1 LRQNNYTSLNG
12 WAIRITAKSQS
23 SIQML
28 GGGGIMSKI
37 KYLAG
42 SVVVAIAWVIGM
54 VLFDYDMI
62 DEWAED
68 GQSDL

>member
-1 LRQNNYTSLNG
+1 MNRL
-12 WAIRITAKSQS
+12 
-23 SIQML
+23 
-28 GGGGIMSKI
+28 

-62 DEWAED
+62 DEWADED
-68 GQSDL
+68 S